1 LQGVIDY
8 YAGSFARTSLAAQS
22 GFSTSSIIT
31 ALWANRKFCNP
42 DENPLACEYRVNK
55 PVLALI
61 MLGTNDVY
69 HIDSFEPQMRQIIE
83 YSLEA
88 GVIPVLGTKADNI
101 EKNHEINQTLA
112 HLALEYQIPL
122 WNYWA
127 AVQPIENH
135 GLQEDN
141 AHITWG
147 PNQFNDPQVMQK
159 GWPVRNLTALQ
170 TLDSIWKTVDVLDQI
185 P

>member
-1 LQGVIDY
+1 
-8 YAGSFARTSLAAQS
+8 
-22 GFSTSSIIT
+22 
-31 ALWANRKFCNP
+31 
-42 DENPLACEYRVNK
+42 
-55 PVLALI
+55 
-61 MLGTNDVY
+61 
-69 HIDSFEPQMRQIIE
+69 
-83 YSLEA
+83 
-88 GVIPVLGTKADNI
+88 VLGTKADNI